1 MFKTY
6 EKYIIKSFLY
16 KFISLT
22 FVFFALT
29 IILGSLEEI
38 SFFKD
43 LNVNFLYPYF
53 LTLINAP
60 ITLFEIFPFIFL
72 LTTQFFFYDL
82 FKKDELNLLKTNG
95 LKNTS
100 ILKVIFFLAILIG
113 IFNIIIFYNFAS
125 NLKFYY
131 SNIKNG
137 FSNDNKYLAMVTQSG
152 LWIKDEVDN
161 KKLIINAELINDN
174 IISKTI
180 INEFDDNF
188 DLIRI
193 IQSEKIDIKN
203 ENWIIYDPVITKN
216 NISDSVDDF
225 ITIKT
230 HFNYE
235 KISNI
240 FSNVSTLNI
249 FKLIDMKKDY
259 ERLGYSSDEVYIHL
273 LKLSVTPLLC
283 GILTLLSA
291 IIMFRIKK
299 NSSIIF
305 YIAIGFL
312 VSVIIYYL
320 MFFFTSLGNNG
331 KIPISV
337 SVFFPISILSIFS
350 ILGIMNVNEK

>member
-6 EKYIIKSFLY
+6 EKYIIKSFLT
-16 KFISLT
+16 KFISISV
-22 FVFFALT
+22 VFFSL
-29 IILGSLEEI
+29 IIVLGSLEEI
-38 SFFKD
+38 SFFKN

-72 LTTQFFFYDL
+72 LTTQFLFYDL
-82 FKKDELNLLKTNG
+82 FRKDELNLLKTNG

-100 ILKVIFFLAILIG
+100 VIKVIFFLAILIG
-113 IFNIIIFYNFAS
+113 IFNIIIFYNFAA

-131 SNIKNG
+131 SNIKNN
-137 FSNDNKYLAMVTQSG
+137 FSTDNKYLAMVTKSG
-152 LWIKDEVDN
+152 LWIKDEIND
-161 KKLIINAELINDN
+161 KKLIINAELIKDN

-180 INEFDDNF
+180 INEFNENF

-216 NISDSVDDF
+216 NISSTDNDL
-225 ITIKT
+225 ITLKT

-235 KISNI
+235 KISNL

-249 FKLIDMKKDY
+249 YKLVDLKKDY
-259 ERLGYSSDEVYIHL
+259 ERLGYSSDEIYIHL
-273 LKLSVTPLLC
+273 LKLSVTPVMC
-283 GILTLLSA
+283 GILSVLSA
-291 IIMFRIKK
+291 IIMFGLKR

-305 YIAIGFL
+305 YISIGFL

-320 MFFFTSLGNNG
+320 MFFFSSLGNNG

>member
-38 SFFKD
+38 SFFKN

-180 INEFDDNF
+180 INEFDD
-188 DLIRI
+188 
-193 IQSEKIDIKN
+193 
-203 ENWIIYDPVITKN
+203 
-216 NISDSVDDF
+216 
-225 ITIKT
+225 
-230 HFNYE
+230 
-235 KISNI
+235 
-240 FSNVSTLNI
+240 I
-249 FKLIDMKKDY
+249 FKYFFD
-259 ERLGYSSDEVYIHL
+259 GNYICG
-273 LKLSVTPLLC
+273 SVTEE
-283 GILTLLSA
+283 
-291 IIMFRIKK
+291 
-299 NSSIIF
+299 
-305 YIAIGFL
+305 
-312 VSVIIYYL
+312 YL
-320 MFFFTSLGNNG
+320 MNLEVDRKDSNKSPTKGLIN
-331 KIPISV
+331 
-337 SVFFPISILSIFS
+337 
-350 ILGIMNVNEK
+350 